1 MIELRTL
8 GAVDL
13 RDADGAECRTVLA
26 QPKRVAL
33 LVYLAVAQPR
43 GFQRRDV
50 LLPLFWPELDQ
61 QHARGAL
68 RKAVHGVRHDLRP
81 DTLLGRGDEE
91 LGVSAAALW
100 CDTVAFERA
109 IATHGF
115 ADALDLYRGE
125 FLTGFF
131 IGGAPDFEHWVERER
146 SRLRAEAAQAAWAL
160 AEQAAGAHE
169 AVAVVT
175 WARRAMTFSPS
186 DEGALRRLVTLCYR
200 VGDRAAALGAYAEFA
215 ARLLADFGV
224 RPSAETRD
232 LIEAVKMSRA
242 MSSPPTL
249 DRRHLDQP
257 PERTP
262 RKRERPS

>member
-8 GAVDL
+8 GVVDL
-13 RDADGAECRTVLA
+13 RDAHGAECRTVLA

-50 LLPLFWPELDQ
+50 LLALFWPELDQ

-68 RKAVHGVRHDLRP
+68 RKAVYSVRHDLGP
-81 DTLLGRGDEE
+81 GTLLGRGDEE
-91 LGVSAAALW
+91 LGVSEGALW

-131 IGGAPDFEHWVERER
+131 IGGAPDFERWVEQER
-146 SRLRAEAAQAAWAL
+146 SRLRAEAARAAWAL
-160 AEQAAGAHE
+160 AEQAASEHEPVGA
-169 AVAVVT
+169 VT
-175 WARRAMTFSPS
+175 WARRALTFSPS
-186 DEGALRRLVTLCYR
+186 DEGAVRRLVTLCYR
-200 VGDRAAALGAYAEFA
+200 VGDRAAALHAYAEFE
-215 ARLLADFGV
+215 ARLLAEYGV
-224 RPSAETRD
+224 RPSAETRE
-232 LIEAVKMSRA
+232 LIEAVRMSR
-242 MSSPPTL
+242 
-249 DRRHLDQP
+249 QIG
-257 PERTP
+257 
-262 RKRERPS
+262 